1 MGKAAGE
8 GAWQELPLLS
18 PSPTPMFYRQLAL
31 ELGAPELP
39 YQALRRKDRATI
51 SPPHFRPADSLQPP

>member
-39 YQALRRKDRATI
+39 YQALRRKDRSIQIA
-51 SPPHFRPADSLQPP
+51 SQSLACFPGTY